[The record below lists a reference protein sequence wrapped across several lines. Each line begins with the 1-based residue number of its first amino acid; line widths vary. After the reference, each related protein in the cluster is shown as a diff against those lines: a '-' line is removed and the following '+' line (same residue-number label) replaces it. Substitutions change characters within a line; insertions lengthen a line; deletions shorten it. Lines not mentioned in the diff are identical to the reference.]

1 MDIVLVVSVF
11 GAGVLS
17 FFSPCVLPLFPI
29 YVSMLAGEQGVR
41 TVRVGRCSV
50 TVSPVVNTAAFV
62 AGLSGVFFLL
72 AYAASFLGRVLYVPW
87 VKGLLGGVIIILGL
101 HQMEVFQWRA
111 LLRQRTV
118 RWETQSRSVV
128 WRSFLLGVSFS
139 FGWTPC
145 IGPVLGSVLALVAT
159 HAASGWLIAVYVLG
173 LSVPF
178 LVLSVAASVV
188 GQYFHRAKGYL
199 PLLKKIGGLVIIGM
213 GLYTMFR

>member
-1 MDIVLVVSVF
+1 MDIVLVASVF

-17 FFSPCVLPLFPI
+17 FFSPCVLPLFPVYASI
-29 YVSMLAGEQGVR
+29 LAGEQGGRV
-41 TVRVGRCSV
+41 VRVGRCQV
-50 TVSPVVNTAAFV
+50 AVRPVVNTLAFV
-62 AGLSGVFFLL
+62 MGLSVVFFLL

-87 VKGLLGGVIIILGL
+87 VKGLLGGVIIVLGL

-111 LLRQRTV
+111 LLRQRTFQL
-118 RWETQSRSVV
+118 ETKSRSTV

-145 IGPVLGSVLALVAT
+145 IGPVLGSVLALVA
-159 HAASGWLIAVYVLG
+159 AQAESGWLIALYVLG

-188 GQYFHRAKGYL
+188 GQYFHRAKACL

-213 GLYTMFR
+213 GLYTLFR